1 MFRSHS
7 RTFPVGALAKIL
19 SETNTDDE
27 PTTIEAKSFNLSES
41 PGKIKAQTL
50 DYEEDLAEWNE
61 IAKKRDQR
69 KSPGSKPSKNS
80 SKASSSKTGGSSS
93 TAKTESQVKKQKR
106 KDLEKQKRA
115 QANEICGGNIP
126 LKPTPVLDLAALTR
140 FKNGDFNTQDRREIK
155 EIEEPLKP
163 IVEYNKR

>member
-1 MFRSHS
+1 MS
-7 RTFPVGALAKIL
+7 TLAKYLPISL
-19 SETNTDDE
+19 NTNKDDE

-50 DYEEDLAEWNE
+50 DYQEDIAEWNE

-69 KSPGSKPSKNS
+69 KSPGSKQSKTGNNS
-80 SKASSSKTGGSSS
+80 KPSSSKTGGSSN
-93 TAKTESQVKKQKR
+93 TAKTESQIRKQKKR
-106 KDLEKQKRA
+106 DLEKQKRA

-155 EIEEPLKP
+155 EIEQPEKP

>member
-1 MFRSHS
+1 MTVSN
-7 RTFPVGALAKIL
+7 L
-19 SETNTDDE
+19 SLKTNKDDE
-27 PTTIEAKSFNLSES
+27 PTTNQIEAKSFNLSES
-41 PGKIKAQTL
+41 PAKIKAQTL

-69 KSPGSKPSKNS
+69 KSPGSKQSKTGSSSKPSS
-80 SKASSSKTGGSSS
+80 SKAGSSS
-93 TAKTESQVKKQKR
+93 TSNTAKTESQIRKQKR
-106 KDLEKQKRA
+106 RDLEKQKRA
-115 QANEICGGNIP
+115 QAKEICGDNIP

-155 EIEEPLKP
+155 EIEQPLKP